1 MFSMPSELEL
11 SKITS
16 SPAQIS
22 ETKYSPSL
30 MLESLKTK
38 LLDGGFWDSEA
49 GLVSVI
55 EVKIFSPQKG
65 YLVLDMLRES
75 ERQKLPATWFIS
87 LILI

>member
-1 MFSMPSELEL
+1 MPSELEL

-16 SPAQIS
+16 SPAQIP

-75 ERQKLPATWFIS
+75 ERQKLPATLFIL

>member
-16 SPAQIS
+16 SPAQIP

-30 MLESLKTK
+30 MLESLNTK

-55 EVKIFSPQKG
+55 EVKIFCPPKG
-65 YLVLDMLRES
+65 CLVVDMLLEL
-75 ERQKLPATWFIS
+75 ECQKLPASLCIS
-87 LILI
+87 LIII

>member
-1 MFSMPSELEL
+1 MPSELEL

-16 SPAQIS
+16 SPAKIP

-30 MLESLKTK
+30 LVESLNTK
-38 LLDGGFWDSEA
+38 LLDGGFRDSEA

-55 EVKIFSPQKG
+55 EVKIFSPPKG
-65 YLVLDMLRES
+65 YLVVDIPLES
-75 ERQKLPATWFIS
+75 ECHKLPGTLFIW

>member
-1 MFSMPSELEL
+1 MFSTPSELEL

-16 SPAQIS
+16 SPAQIP

-30 MLESLKTK
+30 MLESLNTK

-55 EVKIFSPQKG
+55 EVKIFRPQKG
-65 YLVLDMLRES
+65 CLVLDILRES
-75 ERQKLPATWFIS
+75 ERHKLPATLFIL

>member
-16 SPAQIS
+16 SPAKIP
-22 ETKYSPSL
+22 ETKYPPSL
-30 MLESLKTK
+30 MLELFSTK
-38 LLDGGFWDSEA
+38 LLDGGFRDSEA

-55 EVKIFSPQKG
+55 EVKIFCPQKG
-65 YLVLDMLRES
+65 CLVVDILREP
-75 ERQKLPATWFIS
+75 ERQKLPATLVIS

>member
-1 MFSMPSELEL
+1 MPSELEL

-16 SPAQIS
+16 SPAQIL

-30 MLESLKTK
+30 MLESLNTK

-55 EVKIFSPQKG
+55 EVKIFCPQKG
-65 YLVLDMLRES
+65 SLVVDIPLES
-75 ERQKLPATWFIS
+75 ERQKLPATLFIS